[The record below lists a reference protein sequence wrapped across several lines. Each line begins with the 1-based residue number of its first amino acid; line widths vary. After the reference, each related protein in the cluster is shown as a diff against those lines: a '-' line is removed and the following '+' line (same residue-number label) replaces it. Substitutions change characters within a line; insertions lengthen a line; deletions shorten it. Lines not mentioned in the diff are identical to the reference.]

1 MPHTVKVLH
10 FPNNDVDK
18 TYLSSIELKFY
29 LSILILFMRLSR
41 KTLVKFMM
49 MRMILMVGREYFTF

>member
-29 LSILILFMRLSR
+29 LSILILFMKLSR
-41 KTLVKFMM
+41 KTLVKFTM